1 MRRRIIPYDPKLKE
15 IAKALRKSMT
25 YSEVRLWNRLKN
37 FQMMGY
43 DFDRQRP
50 MLNYVT
56 DFYCKD
62 LLLVI
67 EVDGITH
74 HDGAVFL
81 KDEIR
86 DEELKEYGVAVL
98 RFNALDV
105 VHKIEMVLKSIE
117 NWILDFKERKGVPEL
132 VKQRRIKKT

>member
-1 MRRRIIPYDPKLKE
+1 MRRQIIPYNPNLKE
-15 IAKALRKSMT
+15 IASRLRKSMT
-25 YSEVRLWNRLKN
+25 YSEVKLWNRIKN

-50 MLNYVT
+50 ILNYVA

-74 HDGAVFL
+74 HDENVFI
-81 KDEIR
+81 KDQLR
-86 DEELKEYGVAVL
+86 DEELADYGVTVL
-98 RFNALDV
+98 RLNALEV
-105 VHKIEMVLKSIE
+105 VNTTESVLKVIE
-117 NWILDFKERKGVPEL
+117 NWILDYEDVNGVMEH
-132 VKQRRIKKT
+132 VMKRRMGK

>member
-1 MRRRIIPYDPKLKE
+1 MKRQIIPYNPNLKE
-15 IAKALRKSMT
+15 LARTLRKSMT
-25 YSEVRLWNRLKN
+25 YSEVKLWNRLKA

-50 MLNYVT
+50 MLNYVV

-62 LLLVI
+62 VLLVI

-74 HDGAVFL
+74 HDEHVFE

-86 DEELKEYGVAVL
+86 DEELAEYGITVL

-105 VHKIEMVLKSIE
+105 VNRTESVLKVIE
-117 NWILDFKERKGVPEL
+117 NWLLDYEDLKEVPEN
-132 VKQRRIKKT
+132 VKRRRMSM

>member
-1 MRRRIIPYDPKLKE
+1 
-15 IAKALRKSMT
+15 
-25 YSEVRLWNRLKN
+25 
-37 FQMMGY
+37 MMEY

-62 LLLVI
+62 IFLVI

-74 HDGAVFL
+74 HDENIFL
-81 KDEIR
+81 KDEVR
-86 DEELKEYGVAVL
+86 DDDLSEYGVTVL

-105 VHKIEMVLKSIE
+105 VNKMESVLKIIE
-117 NWILDFKERKGVPEL
+117 NWILDWEEVNGVPEN
-132 VKQRRIKKT
+132 VNRRRLGK

>member
-1 MRRRIIPYDPKLKE
+1 MKRQIIPYNPNLKE
-15 IAKALRKSMT
+15 LARTLRKSMT
-25 YSEVRLWNRLKN
+25 YSEVKLWNRLKS

-50 MLNYVT
+50 MLNYIV

-62 LLLVI
+62 AFLVI

-74 HDGAVFL
+74 HDEHVFL

-86 DEELKEYGVAVL
+86 DEDLAEYGITVL
-98 RFNALDV
+98 RVNALDV
-105 VHKIEMVLKSIE
+105 VNRTEMVLKVIE
-117 NWILDFKERKGVPEL
+117 NWLLDYEDLKGVPEN
-132 VKQRRIKKT
+132 VKKRRMCV

>member
-1 MRRRIIPYDPKLKE
+1 MMKRQIILYNPNLKE
-15 IAKALRKSMT
+15 LARTLRKSMT
-25 YSEVRLWNRLKN
+25 YSEVKLWNSLKA
-37 FQMMGY
+37 FQMMCY

-50 MLNYVT
+50 MLNYVV

-62 LLLVI
+62 VFLVI

-74 HDGAVFL
+74 HDEQVFE

-86 DEELKEYGVAVL
+86 DEELAEYGITVL

-105 VHKIEMVLKSIE
+105 VNKTASVLKVIE
-117 NWILDFKERKGVPEL
+117 NWLLDYEESKGVPEN
-132 VKQRRIKKT
+132 VMQRRMNR